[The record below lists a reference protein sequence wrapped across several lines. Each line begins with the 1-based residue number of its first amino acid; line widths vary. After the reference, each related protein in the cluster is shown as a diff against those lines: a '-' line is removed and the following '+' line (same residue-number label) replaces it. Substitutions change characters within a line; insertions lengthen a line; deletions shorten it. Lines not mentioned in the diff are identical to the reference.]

1 MTQRQVVEQQTMAA
15 IGKLTA
21 ILVGAAMAC
30 SAGNA
35 GAADQPSL
43 GLPDVNVNAPP
54 PVSPNAAPREVL
66 PTQLNPYG
74 GRNRVEEDMFLERPC
89 SETRL
94 ASTAGGKCLEGY
106 KLQNGVLLSGPCH
119 IQLDV
124 VISSTATYTFEADAF
139 VFDPYLVTAS
149 GPLPRN
155 CKVAPQSA
163 YDEDRLK
170 DMNRMT
176 RRGTNWHDYVKNDS
190 EITSEYSDGR
200 LNCLATRKNGP
211 PWRGGFVWTVHAS
224 LCRLDGS
231 RVQAA
236 DVQQMLNSLK
246 IRVYDPV
253 GNLRPADDTNY
264 IQFGTR

>member
-1 MTQRQVVEQQTMAA
+1 
-15 IGKLTA
+15 
-21 ILVGAAMAC
+21 
-30 SAGNA
+30 
-35 GAADQPSL
+35 
-43 GLPDVNVNAPP
+43 
-54 PVSPNAAPREVL
+54 
-66 PTQLNPYG
+66 
-74 GRNRVEEDMFLERPC
+74 MFLEKPC

-94 ASTAGGKCLEGY
+94 SSAAGGKCLEGY
-106 KLQNGVLLSGPCH
+106 KLQNGVLGSGPCH

-149 GPLPRN
+149 GPLPKY

-176 RRGTNWHDYVKNDS
+176 RRGTNWRNYIKNDS

-200 LNCLATRKNGP
+200 LNCLATRRDGP

-224 LCRLDGS
+224 LCRLDGA
-231 RVQAA
+231 RVEAA

-246 IRVYDPV
+246 IRVHDPV
-253 GNLRPADDTNY
+253 GNLRPAEDPNY
-264 IQFGTR
+264 IQFGGR